1 MNLLF
6 NLVAVQPIHSAK
18 FHGGG
23 SYGEVIFWALV
34 DRLYGRSQLPSAV
47 FRTFTDWEN
56 EMNMADDAEA
66 AAADDAEASA
76 VAGDAET
83 TDMADSKSDLSQNR
97 KDVRLFCVYD
107 SHKYLSPDILA
118 ACKNCGIPLFDFAK
132 KTPQQ
137 IIDENAIDTFYT
149 PLYSLESKWQI
160 QVKRFVF
167 TWHGVRALEMQ
178 YSWQGLGFAKKLAQK
193 LEALVRYRK
202 IWKKLYYA
210 PKYREL
216 AARIADGRAECITV
230 SEHSCAS
237 IKSFFPELL
246 DKEIPVF
253 YSPMI
258 DYEPEGFLPPGVNAK
273 NFFLLTS
280 GARWE
285 KNNLRAVKAFDE
297 LVTMMQSTKHKFNMK
312 LVITGAT
319 NVKAYRKHI
328 RNKDAFVFLGY
339 VESKELEFLHKNAY
353 AFVFPSLN
361 EGFGYPPVQ
370 SMRYGVPVAASGS
383 TSVPE
388 VCENAVLYFD
398 PYSVSE
404 IKNRMIQLFDSDIY
418 MKHMAR
424 GIVRYA
430 EVRKRQQEDLEKT
443 VAFVLGE

>member
-34 DRLYGRSQLPSAV
+34 KRGAKFS
-47 FRTFTDWEN
+47 
-56 EMNMADDAEA
+56 
-66 AAADDAEASA
+66 
-76 VAGDAET
+76 
-83 TDMADSKSDLSQNR
+83 
-97 KDVRLFCVYD
+97 CVYD
-107 SHKYLSPDILA
+107 SRKYLAPDILA
-118 ACKNCGIPLFDFAK
+118 TCEKCSIPLFDIAEK
-132 KTPQQ
+132 APQQ
-137 IIDENAIDTFYT
+137 IIDENAIDAFYT
-149 PLYSLESKWQI
+149 PLYSLEGKWQI
-160 QVKRFVF
+160 QVKRFVL

-178 YSWQGLGFAKKLAQK
+178 YSWEGIGFAKKFAQK
-193 LEALVRYRK
+193 LEALVRYRES
-202 IWKKLYYA
+202 WKKYFYA
-210 PKYREL
+210 PKYRDL

-230 SEHSCAS
+230 SEHSRAS

-253 YSPMI
+253 YSPMLE
-258 DYEPEGFLPPGVNAK
+258 YEPAGFLPPAVKAK
-273 NFFLLTS
+273 KYFLLTS

-297 LVTMMQSTKHKFNMK
+297 LVTMMRSTNHEFDMK

-319 NVKAYRKHI
+319 NVRVYRKHI
-328 RNKDAFVFLGY
+328 RNKDSFVFLSY

-353 AFVFPSLN
+353 AIIFPSLN

-370 SMRYGVPVAASGS
+370 SMRYGVPVAASGT

-388 VCENAVLYFD
+388 VCGNAVLYFD

-404 IKNRMIQLFDSDIY
+404 IKNRMIQLLDSDIY
-418 MKHMAR
+418 SMYASR
-424 GIVRYA
+424 ALQRYA
-430 EVRKRQQEDLEKT
+430 EVHKRQEEDLEKA

>member
-34 DRLYGRSQLPSAV
+34 KRGAKFS
-47 FRTFTDWEN
+47 
-56 EMNMADDAEA
+56 
-66 AAADDAEASA
+66 
-76 VAGDAET
+76 
-83 TDMADSKSDLSQNR
+83 
-97 KDVRLFCVYD
+97 CVYD
-107 SHKYLSPDILA
+107 SRKYLAPNIIA
-118 ACKNCGIPLFDFAK
+118 ACEKCGIPLFDIAE

-137 IIDENAIDTFYT
+137 IIDENAIDAFYT
-149 PLYSLESKWQI
+149 PLYSLEGKWQI

-178 YSWQGLGFAKKLAQK
+178 YSWQGVGFAKKLAQK
-193 LEALVRYRK
+193 LEALVRYRDS
-202 IWKKLYYA
+202 WKKYFYA
-210 PKYREL
+210 PKYRDL

-230 SEHSCAS
+230 SEHSRAS

-253 YSPMI
+253 YSPML
-258 DYEPEGFLPPGVNAK
+258 DYEPEGFLPPTVK
-273 NFFLLTS
+273 TKKYFLLTS

-297 LVTMMQSTKHKFNMK
+297 LVTMMRSTNHEFDMK

-319 NVKAYRKHI
+319 NVRVYRKHI

-353 AFVFPSLN
+353 AFIFPSLN

-370 SMRYGVPVAASGS
+370 SMRYGVPVAASGT

-388 VCENAVLYFD
+388 VCENAALYFD

-404 IKNRMIQLFDSDIY
+404 IKNRMIQLLNSSIY
-418 MKHMAR
+418 AMYAAR
-424 GIVRYA
+424 GLARYG
-430 EVRKRQQEDLEKT
+430 EVHKRQQEDLEKA